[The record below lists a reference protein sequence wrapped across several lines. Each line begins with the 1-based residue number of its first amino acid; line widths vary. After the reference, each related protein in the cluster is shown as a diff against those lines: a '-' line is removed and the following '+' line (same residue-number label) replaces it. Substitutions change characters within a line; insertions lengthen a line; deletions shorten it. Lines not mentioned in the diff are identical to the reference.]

1 MMRRITG
8 KWLVPVLAV
17 GMLALGQYG
26 GCTIDDGSFGYFTP
40 FSPGGLLG
48 GLGGYGGT
56 YVIEEEYYEEEYYE
70 EYEEVSYGWD
80 WLWESW

>member
-1 MMRRITG
+1 MIRRITG
-8 KWLVPVLAV
+8 KWLVPALAV

-26 GCTIDDGSFGYFTP
+26 GCTIDDGAFGYFTP
-40 FSPGGLLG
+40 FSQGGLFSQPTS
-48 GLGGYGGT
+48 YGGT
-56 YVIEEEYYEEEYYE
+56 YVIEEVYEEEYYE